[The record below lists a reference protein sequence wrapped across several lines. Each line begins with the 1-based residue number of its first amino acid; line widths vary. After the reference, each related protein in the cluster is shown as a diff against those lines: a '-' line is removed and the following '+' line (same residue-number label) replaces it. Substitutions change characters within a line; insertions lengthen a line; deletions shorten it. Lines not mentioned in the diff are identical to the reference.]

1 MKQTAVGRVFVLES
15 PNALDLLEERGE
27 RSSLEQVCRIFG
39 HDAYSFLLRDSKELE
54 QTLTYISTIGWF
66 DGAGDLPLFLHISV
80 HGNENEI
87 AVGSDH
93 ISWEDLAG
101 MITEMY
107 KNLDGYE
114 GPIVLILS
122 ACGADKNRLTQIIKS
137 KQQTGEILSPP
148 EYIFVFSDEQMS
160 WTDAVVTWTVFYHK
174 AASLKFK
181 KGDALNI
188 RKLLN
193 QLHELGLGKLKY
205 YRWDLEKDKYL
216 SYAAKKGIKKRSV
229 KLRN

>member
-1 MKQTAVGRVFVLES
+1 MKQTAVGRVFILES
-15 PNALDLLEERGE
+15 PNALDLLQERGE

-39 HDAYSFLLRDSKELE
+39 HEAYSFLLRDSKELE
-54 QTLTYISTIGWF
+54 QTLTYISSIGWF
-66 DGAGDLPLFLHISV
+66 GGAEDLPLFIHISV
-80 HGNENEI
+80 HGNQNEI
-87 AVGSDH
+87 AVGSER
-93 ISWEDLAG
+93 ITWSDLAG

-122 ACGADKNRLTQIIKS
+122 ACGADKNRLTTFIRS
-137 KQQTGEILSPP
+137 KHLNGEIQSPP
-148 EYIFVFSDEQMS
+148 GYIFVFTDEEIT

-193 QLHELGLGKLKY
+193 QLRELGLGKLKY
-205 YRWDLEKDKYL
+205 YRWDSDKKEYVY
-216 SYAAKKGIKKRSV
+216 YAAKAVKKKRV
-229 KLRN
+229 KRRT